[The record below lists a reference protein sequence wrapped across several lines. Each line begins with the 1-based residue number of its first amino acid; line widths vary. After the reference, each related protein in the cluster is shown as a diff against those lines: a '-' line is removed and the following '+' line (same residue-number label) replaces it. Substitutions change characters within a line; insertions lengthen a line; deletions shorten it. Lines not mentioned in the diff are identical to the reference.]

1 MAQGHD
7 GFAALK
13 GNKYL
18 IDDEGGQMFSTL
30 VRQYLLGSRYVNRMA
45 RLSDQTH
52 LHVNTKVV
60 INKERQWRERHNLPN
75 ESKSK
80 GAQLWQH
87 AAAVALQSR
96 SYAHYKDQISVS
108 AREHMS
114 EVDCFDGGKARKGSI
129 GEVKQEG
136 SDLITIHPG
145 IDGRLKDE
153 GRS

>member
-1 MAQGHD
+1 
-7 GFAALK
+7 
-13 GNKYL
+13 
-18 IDDEGGQMFSTL
+18 
-30 VRQYLLGSRYVNRMA
+30 MA

-52 LHVNTKVV
+52 LHVDTKAV
-60 INKERQWRERHNLPN
+60 ISKERKWRKRHNLPN
-75 ESKSK
+75 ESKFQ

-87 AAAVALQSR
+87 AAAVALQLR
-96 SYAHYKDQISVS
+96 SYAHYKDQINVS

-129 GEVKQEG
+129 GEVKQEV
-136 SDLITIHPG
+136 SDLITIHPR

>member
-1 MAQGHD
+1 M
-7 GFAALK
+7 
-13 GNKYL
+13 
-18 IDDEGGQMFSTL
+18 
-30 VRQYLLGSRYVNRMA
+30 
-45 RLSDQTH
+45 
-52 LHVNTKVV
+52 NTKVV
-60 INKERQWRERHNLPN
+60 INEERQWRQRHKLPN

-129 GEVKQEG
+129 GEVNQDTE
-136 SDLITIHPG
+136 DLITIHPVV
-145 IDGRLKDE
+145 DGRLKDE
-153 GRS
+153 ASSQ